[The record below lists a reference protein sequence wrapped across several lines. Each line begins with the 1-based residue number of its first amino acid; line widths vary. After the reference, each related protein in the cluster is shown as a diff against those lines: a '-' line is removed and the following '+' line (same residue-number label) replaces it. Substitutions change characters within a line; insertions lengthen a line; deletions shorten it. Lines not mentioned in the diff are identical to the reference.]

1 MMTMKLILFTVRVP
15 GPSDDDD
22 DVVDVDDDD
31 DDDSDDDDEE
41 MWLVYGQCAQVH
53 LMSAAFGLGAPTK

>member
-1 MMTMKLILFTVRVP
+1 MTMKLGLFTIRTA

-22 DVVDVDDDD
+22 DAYDDADDDD
-31 DDDSDDDDEE
+31 DEEE